1 MQVIA
6 HKVGREANLTSTGKN
21 VKKPKEQYREET
33 NVKHQKKT
41 NEIKTFTIY
50 NLLFLLHFKKPKKKR
65 KYDQKEVYTRRK
77 HTLHTY

>member
-33 NVKHQKKT
+33 NVKH
-41 NEIKTFTIY
+41 
-50 NLLFLLHFKKPKKKR
+50 
-65 KYDQKEVYTRRK
+65 
-77 HTLHTY
+77 